1 MAYVVII
8 GVLAA
13 LDLGFKWLI
22 ERQEPGAFPRP
33 LKHTNEKIW
42 LHCNHNAGFPFGF
55 LEKYGEVVRT
65 VPLIIISGLGGVL
78 CYLIPK
84 RRHTAEK
91 TALAVLLGGA
101 LSNLYDRYARRYV
114 VDYLNVRAGA
124 LEKVVFNLGDLFV
137 FLGAGALLI
146 IKGISSAVRCF
157 QRILR
162 RSSRQD
168 SPM

>member
-1 MAYVVII
+1 M
-8 GVLAA
+8 
-13 LDLGFKWLI
+13 
-22 ERQEPGAFPRP
+22 
-33 LKHTNEKIW
+33 
-42 LHCNHNAGFPFGF
+42 
-55 LEKYGEVVRT
+55 VRT

-84 RRHTAEK
+84 RRHIAEK

-146 IKGISSAVRCF
+146 IKGISSAVRRF